1 MKKIQIDIILFMDK
15 FGYCDPF
22 ILGEIP
28 GFRIVNY
35 FFG

>member
-1 MKKIQIDIILFMDK
+1 MVKIQINVILLMERYGFT
-15 FGYCDPF
+15 DPF